1 MEIGCELCKLI
12 NGNIITKEYY
22 SNFLITVVDCKTCNV
37 PMVVLNRH
45 SMDPTKVELV
55 KMIDKA
61 VEGGDEVFG
70 KGNYVVD
77 IRQRCIKDHFHWH
90 IRRK

>member
-1 MEIGCELCKLI
+1 MKIGCELCRLV
-12 NGNIITKEYY
+12 NGNIITKKYY
-22 SNFLITVVDCKTCNV
+22 SNFLITVVDCKTCHT

-45 SMDPTKVELV
+45 SLNPNNIELA
-55 KMIDKA
+55 KMITKS
-61 VEGGDEVFG
+61 VEVGDEMFG

-77 IRQRCIKDHFHWH
+77 KKQRCIKDHLHWH

>member
-1 MEIGCELCKLI
+1 MESGCELCRLV
-12 NGNIITKEYY
+12 NGNITTKKYY
-22 SNFLITVVDCKTCNV
+22 SNFLITVVDCKTCQV

-45 SMDPTKVELV
+45 SLNPNNIELA
-55 KMIDKA
+55 KMITKSVD
-61 VEGGDEVFG
+61 VGDEMIG

-77 IRQRCIKDHFHWH
+77 KGQRCIKDHLHWH